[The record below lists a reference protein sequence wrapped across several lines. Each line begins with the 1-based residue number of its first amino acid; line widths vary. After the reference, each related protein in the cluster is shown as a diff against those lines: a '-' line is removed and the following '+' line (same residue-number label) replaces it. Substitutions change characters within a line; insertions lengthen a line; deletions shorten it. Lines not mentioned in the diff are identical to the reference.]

1 MRQHQHQET
10 VILLPGMVCDRAS
23 WAPVI
28 APLESFAEVRVAD
41 YVNEDSL
48 AGMAESVL
56 ASAPE
61 QFSLAGHS
69 MGGRVAMEICRLAP
83 ERVRR
88 LCLIATEHTPKPEGD
103 AGIQETNAR
112 LGMLELARSRGMT
125 AMAEGWSPNLLAENN
140 RGDQALL
147 DAMVRMIGRQPVAR
161 LESHIKAGEARPD
174 STDVL
179 RSLSCPVMLIAGEED
194 TLRPASVMA
203 RMQSL
208 IKHCQFEIIPNCGH
222 MPMME
227 QPDTVGS
234 LLQTWLT
241 AAINPSNQRTD
252 ETA

>member
-1 MRQHQHQET
+1 MRQNQDT
-10 VILLPGMVCDRAS
+10 LILLPGMVCDRAS
-23 WAPVI
+23 WAPVV
-28 APLESFAEVRVAD
+28 AALEEFAEVRIAD
-41 YVNEDSL
+41 YGDEDSL
-48 AGMAESVL
+48 AGMADSVL
-56 ASAPE
+56 ASAPA

-83 ERVRR
+83 ERVKR

-112 LGMLELARSRGMT
+112 LGMLDLARSQGMT
-125 AMAEGWSPNLLAENN
+125 AMAENWSPNLLAEENRNN
-140 RGDQALL
+140 QALVE
-147 DAMVRMIGRQPVAR
+147 AMVRMIGRQPVER
-161 LESHIKAGEARPD
+161 LASHIKAGESRPD
-174 STDVL
+174 STNVL
-179 RSLSCPVMLIAGEED
+179 RSLSCPVILIAGEED
-194 TLRPASVMA
+194 TLRPASVMT

-208 IKHCQFEIIPNCGH
+208 IKHCQFETIPNCGH

-241 AAINPSNQRTD
+241 ADINPSNQRTD